1 MSKATDGILLII
13 SGPSGVGKGCVCA
26 ALVAKDPNTVFSVS
40 ATTRSPRRGEV
51 NGKDYYFISK
61 DYGTPVAEIQK
72 LLQEGKNVLLDIETQ
87 GASQVRSVC
96 PEGVSV
102 FILPPSFEELERRI
116 VTRGS
121 ETQEMRKIRLAQ
133 AEQEI
138 KLAEQYD
145 FCIVNTDIEET
156 ANAVLDIIAK
166 VKAERQ
172 LHND

>member
-1 MSKATDGILLII
+1 
-13 SGPSGVGKGCVCA
+13 
-26 ALVAKDPNTVFSVS
+26 
-40 ATTRSPRRGEV
+40 
-51 NGKDYYFISK
+51 
-61 DYGTPVAEIQK
+61 
-72 LLQEGKNVLLDIETQ
+72 
-87 GASQVRSVC
+87 
-96 PEGVSV
+96 
-102 FILPPSFEELERRI
+102 
-116 VTRGS
+116 
-121 ETQEMRKIRLAQ
+121 MRKIRLAQ